1 MFDAEWQVH
10 DGQMQKRN
18 KYEHDNINC
27 TWGKHDKQMRMTFS
41 HHWGMR
47 KNENDNFTWS
57 ENDMKQE
64 KKHEKQN
71 EKMKNNSLVRT
82 QSVAVRFS

>member
-1 MFDAEWQVH
+1 
-10 DGQMQKRN
+10 
-18 KYEHDNINC
+18 
-27 TWGKHDKQMRMTFS
+27 MRMTFS

>member
-1 MFDAEWQVH
+1 
-10 DGQMQKRN
+10 
-18 KYEHDNINC
+18 
-27 TWGKHDKQMRMTFS
+27 
-41 HHWGMR
+41 MR